1 VDLMTQVLI
10 LFGVFLLALML
21 HYFIVMEGFQGGTT
35 QESTGQTPFS
45 ELIDKL
51 TFFSTPPAPPA
62 VVVQTVAAADA
73 TTTAAKAA
81 DTKATDTKAADTK
94 AADTKAT
101 DAKAA
106 EASATKADAK
116 KVEGA
121 PTTETST
128 KDVKVGP
135 KDTANESVAERSK
148 APLIPESISSKVTD
162 ALQQGKEYIR
172 SGCRPKPRP
181 QPAPCPAPEPSCPE
195 PSCPEPKPVPFPC
208 NSSDY
213 IRKDQIPCWG
223 CSLK

>member
-1 VDLMTQVLI
+1 MNRVDLMTQVLI

-21 HYFIVMEGFQGGTT
+21 HYFIVMEGFQGTASKASTT
-35 QESTGQTPFS
+35 GNTPFS

-51 TFFSTPPAPPA
+51 TFFSTPPAPPT
-62 VVVQTVAAADA
+62 VVVATAVPTATPTATVSKTADAAA
-73 TTTAAKAA
+73 
-81 DTKATDTKAADTK
+81 TKADV
-94 AADTKAT
+94 
-101 DAKAA
+101 KAA

-116 KVEGA
+116 KVDGA
-121 PTTETST
+121 PTAEAST

-135 KDTANESVAERSK
+135 KDTANESVAERTK
-148 APLIPESISSKVTD
+148 APLIPETVSSKVTD
-162 ALQQGKEYIR
+162 AIQQGKEYLR
-172 SGCRPKPRP
+172 SGCKPKPRPTPTPGCRPKPT
-181 QPAPCPAPEPSCPE
+181 PEPPCPE

>member
-1 VDLMTQVLI
+1 MTQVLI

-21 HYFIVMEGFQGGTT
+21 HYFIVMEGFEGEPT

-62 VVVQTVAAADA
+62 VVVQTVTAAPDA
-73 TTTAAKAA
+73 TT
-81 DTKATDTKAADTK
+81 TDTKAADTK
-94 AADTKAT
+94 AA

-135 KDTANESVAERSK
+135 KDTANESVAERST
-148 APLIPESISSKVTD
+148 APLIPDSVSSKVTD

-181 QPAPCPAPEPSCPE
+181 QPAPCPAPEPGPE

-223 CSLK
+223 CTLK